1 MCDTCGCGNSDEVS
15 IKKPGET
22 EHDHEHIHTHEH
34 EHEHDGFVH
43 SHAHEHTHMHGHDHD
58 QNHVHDS
65 NTHTHDHDHHH
76 HEDGHAHELQHNG
89 HNHTHF
95 HSNEKEIVL
104 ERDILSK
111 NNLLAERNRGFFE
124 AKNILALNL
133 VSSPGSGKTS
143 LLEKTITDLGKEI
156 KFFVIEGDQQTMN
169 DANRIDAV
177 GAPVVQINTGNGC
190 HLDSDMV
197 NKAMKKLN
205 VEDNSVLMIENV
217 GNLVCPS
224 LFDLGE
230 SSRVVIMS
238 TTEGEDKPLKYPT
251 MFQTSD
257 ICIINK
263 TDLLPYVDFDM
274 EKAKQYAMQVNHHLE
289 FFELS
294 VKTGEGMK
302 KWYEWL
308 KGKISD

>member
-1 MCDTCGCGNSDEVS
+1 V
-15 IKKPGET
+15 ET
-22 EHDHEHIHTHEH
+22 
-34 EHEHDGFVH
+34 
-43 SHAHEHTHMHGHDHD
+43 
-58 QNHVHDS
+58 
-65 NTHTHDHDHHH
+65 
-76 HEDGHAHELQHNG
+76 
-89 HNHTHF
+89 
-95 HSNEKEIVL
+95 
-104 ERDILSK
+104 DILSK
-111 NNLLAERNRGFFE
+111 NNLLAERNRGYFE

-143 LLEKTITDLGKEI
+143 LLEKTIKELSKEI
-156 KFFVIEGDQQTMN
+156 KFYVIEGDQQTMN
-169 DANRIDAV
+169 DANRIDAA

-197 NKAMKKLN
+197 NKAVKNLN
-205 VEDNSVLMIENV
+205 VENNSVLMIENV

-230 SSRVVIMS
+230 ETRVVIMS
-238 TTEGEDKPLKYPT
+238 ATEGDDKPLKYPT
-251 MFQTSD
+251 MFESSD

-274 EKAKQYAMQVNHHLE
+274 EKARQYALQVNHHLE

-294 VKTGEGMK
+294 VKTGEGME

-308 KGKISD
+308 KGKIKNL